1 MLAAAVP
8 SLRTVIFTSNGLI
21 LDAGYWRL
29 ISAWRVTRHGS
40 SAGERATSDFGRDW
54 HVDELGSEEIQTIL
68 KREDLSNLRDETVDL
83 WDFIADE
90 FPP

>member
-29 ISAWRVTRHGS
+29 ISAWRVT
-40 SAGERATSDFGRDW
+40 AGEYATSDSGRDW
-54 HVDELGSEEIQTIL
+54 HVDELGGEEIQTIL
-68 KREDLSNLRDETVDL
+68 TREDLSNSRDETVDL